1 MCNAASKTLL
11 AAVALAMAATACT
24 SEKERRA
31 AAAEQLRVQ
40 AEALVAS
47 GQSEQALALL
57 DSLDNAYGEQTAV
70 RRNALATRAAA
81 IEAAT
86 MERIGPA
93 QEALV
98 RAQLTVDSLQAL
110 FVHIEG
116 TRGLE
121 GHRVAK
127 ELAKNNVTA
136 STGIEPRI
144 DGDGHMSIAAVVKGK
159 RIGLNSL
166 SVTTAAGTVQT
177 APVSGERCIVSEG
190 TELTSL
196 RQEEVAEAME
206 AIAAA
211 GDGPVKLHLDGSRG
225 SVEVKLTPALRAALV
240 RSWQYA
246 QALQQLRS
254 ASIERERLERTLQT
268 ARDHRANA
276 PLPSS
281 AEE

>member
-1 MCNAASKTLL
+1 M
-11 AAVALAMAATACT
+11 
-24 SEKERRA
+24 
-31 AAAEQLRVQ
+31 
-40 AEALVAS
+40 
-47 GQSEQALALL
+47 
-57 DSLDNAYGEQTAV
+57 

-144 DGDGHMSIAAVVKGK
+144 DGDGYMSIAAVVKGK

-177 APVSGERCIVSEG
+177 APVSGERCLG
-190 TELTSL
+190 RGSL
-196 RQEEVAEAME
+196 RLRCVRRWCA
-206 AIAAA
+206 
-211 GDGPVKLHLDGSRG
+211 RG
-225 SVEVKLTPALRAALV
+225 STRRPFSSCA
-240 RSWQYA
+240 A
-246 QALQQLRS
+246 QA
-254 ASIERERLERTLQT
+254 
-268 ARDHRANA
+268 
-276 PLPSS
+276 
-281 AEE
+281 

>member
-144 DGDGHMSIAAVVKGK
+144 DGDGYMSIAAVVKGK

-190 TELTSL
+190 TELT
-196 RQEEVAEAME
+196 
-206 AIAAA
+206 
-211 GDGPVKLHLDGSRG
+211 
-225 SVEVKLTPALRAALV
+225 LRAALV

>member
-1 MCNAASKTLL
+1 MCNAASKLIIAAAL
-11 AAVALAMAATACT
+11 AAAATACT

-40 AEALVAS
+40 AETLVAS
-47 GQSEQALALL
+47 GHSEQALALL
-57 DSLDNAYGEQTAV
+57 DSIDSAYGEQTAV
-70 RRNALATRAAA
+70 RRTALATRAAA

-86 MERIGPA
+86 MQRIGPA

-98 RAQLTVDSLQAL
+98 RAQLTADSLQAL
-110 FVHIEG
+110 FVHVDG
-116 TRGLE
+116 PRGLE
-121 GHRVAK
+121 GHRVAR
-127 ELAKNNVTA
+127 ELAKNDVTA

-144 DGDGHMSIAAVVKGK
+144 DGDGYLSIAAVVKGK

-177 APVSGERCIVSEG
+177 PPVGEGRSIASEG
-190 TELTSL
+190 SELTSL

-211 GDGPVKLHLDGSRG
+211 GDGPVKVHLDGSRG
-225 SVEVKLTPALRAALV
+225 SVEVKLTPAMRAALV

-246 QALQQLRS
+246 QALQRLRS

-276 PLPSS
+276 PLPSPS
-281 AEE
+281 AGE